1 MNLIK
6 NIPGPV
12 LIFMGALSLSFGG
25 LLVKSFEGSTLWQIL
40 FWRSLFFS
48 LTVLAFLIISY
59 KKKTFQAFYESGLP
73 GFFGGII
80 LSFGFCGY
88 VFAMYNTTVAN
99 TNFIISLQIL
109 FLAIFGYFFLKE
121 KISAITLTSIVLAIS
136 GVFLMVGNSLSPGE
150 LSGNLAAF
158 TMPITFAVLIM
169 IVRKFPTVDMVPAQ
183 FVAGVSSCLI
193 GFLLSTKIMISPNDI
208 FLGFLAGFFQVGFG
222 FIFITIGARTTP
234 SAMVGIIMLSESV
247 LGPIWAFLF
256 VSERPSIFGL
266 IGGAIILSAVL
277 LQFYS
282 LLKKSKKSVSN
293 WHLNVVVT
301 LFGYGRDYR
310 IS

>member
-1 MNLIK
+1 MNVIK
-6 NIPGPV
+6 NIPGPI

-25 LLVKSFEGSTLWQIL
+25 LIVKSFDGATLWQIL

-48 LTVLAFLIISY
+48 LTVLVFLVISY
-59 KKKTFQAFYESGLP
+59 GKKTFSAFYESGLP

-121 KISAITLTSIVLAIS
+121 KISAVTLTSIILAIS
-136 GVFLMVGNSLSPGE
+136 GVFLMVGNSLTPGE

-158 TMPITFAVLIM
+158 MMPITFAILII

-183 FVAGVSSCLI
+183 FVAGISSCLI
-193 GFLLSTKIMISPNDI
+193 GFLMSNKLMISTHDI
-208 FLGFLAGFFQVGFG
+208 FLGFLAGFFQICFG
-222 FIFITIGARTTP
+222 FIFITIGARSTP

-256 VSERPSIFGL
+256 VSERPSMFGL
-266 IGGAIILSAVL
+266 LGGAIILLAVL
-277 LQFYS
+277 IQFYS
-282 LLKKSKKSVSN
+282 LLSSRK
-293 WHLNVVVT
+293 
-301 LFGYGRDYR
+301 R
-310 IS
+310 ISQ

>member
-1 MNLIK
+1 MNLIR
-6 NIPGPV
+6 NIPGPI

-109 FLAIFGYFFLKE
+109 FLAVFGYFFLKE

-136 GVFLMVGNSLSPGE
+136 GVILMVGNSLSPGE

-183 FVAGVSSCLI
+183 FVAGISSCLI
-193 GFLLSTKIMISPNDI
+193 GFLLSNKLMISPHDI

-222 FIFITIGARTTP
+222 FIFITIGARSTP
-234 SAMVGIIMLSESV
+234 SAMVGVIMLSESV

-256 VSERPSIFGL
+256 VGERPSMFAL
-266 IGGAIILSAVL
+266 IGGSIILFAVL

-282 LLKKSKKSVSN
+282 LLSSRKKVSN
-293 WHLNVVVT
+293 
-301 LFGYGRDYR
+301 
-310 IS
+310 